1 MFYILHILKIRLYV
15 SFLASS
21 QHSWISKN
29 NLINYKKVHKSTDA
43 TVIRSDLLW
52 IIYPKKDMDY
62 IEFYGTFFNPK
73 KIPTGG

>member
-1 MFYILHILKIRLYV
+1 MFYILPILKIRLYV
-15 SFLASS
+15 SFLVSS

-52 IIYPKKDMDY
+52 IIYPQKDMDY